1 MSYQYP
7 SELAAAS
14 LRAEM
19 ARQRKTVRELAGV
32 LHVSRSSA
40 QRRHTG
46 EVALNLDE
54 VALICTWLGIAP
66 GDLLSATNSPE

>member
-1 MSYQYP
+1 MSYRYP

-19 ARQRKTVRELAGV
+19 ARQRKSIRELAGV

-40 QRRHTG
+40 QRRHAG

-54 VALICTWLGIAP
+54 VALICTWLDIEP
-66 GDLLSATNSPE
+66 GDLLPATA